1 LKKNKDI
8 GLKMEC
14 TTKGMMFKDIVEG
27 IYKTYEKK
35 NKDYGDSFD
44 ILCNKFGL
52 VAAAIPLNNKVERI
66 NSLIK
71 NNKSYVNE
79 SIEDSLL
86 DLANYAIMT
95 LIYLK
100 NNGENK

>member
-1 LKKNKDI
+1 MD
-8 GLKMEC
+8 C
-14 TTKGMMFKDIVEG
+14 TTKEMMFKDIVNCM
-27 IYKTYEKK
+27 YKTYEKK
-35 NKDYGDSFD
+35 NKDYGNSFD
-44 ILCNKFGL
+44 TLCDKFGL

-71 NNKSYVNE
+71 NNKNYVNE

-100 NNGENK
+100 NNGENKQIQQSIQK

>member
-1 LKKNKDI
+1 
-8 GLKMEC
+8 
-14 TTKGMMFKDIVEG
+14 MFKDIVDDM
-27 IYKTYEKK
+27 YNTYIKK
-35 NKDYGDSFD
+35 NKDYGNSFENMCD
-44 ILCNKFGL
+44 KFGL

-71 NNKSYVNE
+71 HNKHEVNE
-79 SIEDSLL
+79 SIEDSLK
-86 DLANYAIMT
+86 DLANYAVMT

>member
-1 LKKNKDI
+1 
-8 GLKMEC
+8 MEC

-27 IYKTYEKK
+27 MYKTYEKK
-35 NKDYGDSFD
+35 NKDYGSSFD

-52 VAAAIPLNNKVERI
+52 VEAAIPLNNKVECI

>member
-1 LKKNKDI
+1 
-8 GLKMEC
+8 MEC
-14 TTKGMMFKDIVEG
+14 TAKEIMFKDIVDNM
-27 IYKTYEKK
+27 YNTYIKK
-35 NKDYGDSFD
+35 NKDYGNSFENMCD
-44 ILCNKFGL
+44 KFGL

-71 NNKSYVNE
+71 HNKHEVNE
-79 SIEDSLL
+79 SIEDSLK
-86 DLANYAIMT
+86 DLANYAVMT

>member
-1 LKKNKDI
+1 MD
-8 GLKMEC
+8 C
-14 TTKGMMFKDIVEG
+14 TTKEMIFKDIVNCM
-27 IYKTYEKK
+27 YKTYEKK
-35 NKDYGDSFD
+35 NKDYGNSFD
-44 ILCNKFGL
+44 ILCDKFGL

-71 NNKSYVNE
+71 NDKNYVGE

-100 NNGENK
+100 NNGENKQIQQSVQK

>member
-1 LKKNKDI
+1 
-8 GLKMEC
+8 MEC
-14 TTKGMMFKDIVEG
+14 TTKEMMFKDIVECM
-27 IYKTYEKK
+27 YKTYEKK

-79 SIEDSLL
+79 SMEDSLL

-100 NNGENK
+100 NNGKNK

>member
-1 LKKNKDI
+1 
-8 GLKMEC
+8 MEC
-14 TTKGMMFKDIVEG
+14 TTKGMMFKDIVDG
-27 IYKTYEKK
+27 MYKTYEKK

-79 SIEDSLL
+79 SVEDSLL

-95 LIYLK
+95 LIYIN
-100 NNGENK
+100 NNGENKQIQ

>member
-1 LKKNKDI
+1 
-8 GLKMEC
+8 
-14 TTKGMMFKDIVEG
+14 MFKDIVDDM
-27 IYKTYEKK
+27 YNTYIKK
-35 NKDYGDSFD
+35 NKDYGNSFENICD
-44 ILCNKFGL
+44 KFGL

-71 NNKSYVNE
+71 HNKHEVNE
-79 SIEDSLL
+79 SIEDSLK
-86 DLANYAIMT
+86 DLANYAVMT

>member
-1 LKKNKDI
+1 
-8 GLKMEC
+8 MEC
-14 TTKGMMFKDIVEG
+14 TAKETMFKDIVDDM
-27 IYKTYEKK
+27 YNTYTKK
-35 NKDYGDSFD
+35 NKDYGNSFENTCD
-44 ILCNKFGL
+44 KFGL

-71 NNKSYVNE
+71 HNKHEVNE
-79 SIEDSLL
+79 SIEDSLK
-86 DLANYAIMT
+86 DLANYAVMT

>member
-1 LKKNKDI
+1 
-8 GLKMEC
+8 
-14 TTKGMMFKDIVEG
+14 MFKDIVDDM
-27 IYKTYEKK
+27 YNTYIKK
-35 NKDYGDSFD
+35 NKDYGNSFENMCD
-44 ILCNKFGL
+44 KFGL

-71 NNKSYVNE
+71 HNKHEVNE
-79 SIEDSLL
+79 SIEDSLK
-86 DLANYAIMT
+86 DLSNYAVMT

>member
-1 LKKNKDI
+1 MDY
-8 GLKMEC
+8 
-14 TTKGMMFKDIVEG
+14 TTKETMFKSIVEG
-27 IYKTYEKK
+27 MYKTYEKK
-35 NKDYGDSFD
+35 NKDYGNSFD
-44 ILCNKFGL
+44 ILCDKFGL
-52 VAAAIPLNNKVERI
+52 IAAAIPLNNKVGRI

-71 NNKSYVNE
+71 NNNSYVNE

-100 NNGENK
+100 NNGENKQI